1 MRIPSSWESYDVEP
15 AGRETRSMAGPGRE
29 MFTAFSSNYQQTHEE
44 CLFVQRVLLQSSYL
58 LKR

>member
-1 MRIPSSWESYDVEP
+1 MLSQLGERLDQWLGLGEKCSLLSAQIIK
-15 AGRETRSMAGPGRE
+15 
-29 MFTAFSSNYQQTHEE
+29 QQTHEE